1 MQQAPQVIFEDNHLI
16 AINKRPGE
24 ISQGDKTN
32 DIPLVESIKDYL
44 KNKYNKP
51 GNVYAGLIHRID
63 RPVSGVLI
71 FAKTS
76 KAGERMSQ
84 IIRDRQFK
92 KTYWAIV
99 KNKPLQ
105 ETAMLKHYL
114 LKNEKMNKSFA
125 YAEKKGDSKEAILQ
139 YNLIAA
145 SERYFLLE
153 VDPQTGR
160 HHQIR
165 AQLAAIGCPI
175 KGDLKY
181 GFDRSNKDGSVSL
194 HARKLEF
201 IHPIKNEPVIITAD
215 PPEDPVWNAFMEL
228 TGAKK

>member
-201 IHPIKNEPVIITAD
+201 IHPIKNEPIIITAD

>member
-1 MQQAPQVIFEDNHLI
+1 
-16 AINKRPGE
+16 
-24 ISQGDKTN
+24 
-32 DIPLVESIKDYL
+32 
-44 KNKYNKP
+44 
-51 GNVYAGLIHRID
+51 
-63 RPVSGVLI
+63 
-71 FAKTS
+71 
-76 KAGERMSQ
+76 
-84 IIRDRQFK
+84 
-92 KTYWAIV
+92 
-99 KNKPLQ
+99 
-105 ETAMLKHYL
+105 
-114 LKNEKMNKSFA
+114 MNKSFA